1 VNDFER
7 TFGATLD
14 ALYPLP
20 LQKPD
25 WASVLRRS
33 RDSGWRPGAAGA
45 RRFSLRRTMAPIVV
59 LIGVGTIALLQPWRS
74 QPSFLES
81 ALAAL
86 GPGRYVHAEF
96 QTELAS
102 MRFVDLA
109 SGRTK
114 PVVRHILWVYDS
126 KRKQLRARIVDGGV
140 VRAVEVVP
148 PDLGIT
154 EFADGFRSAL
164 RTGRAQ
170 VVAHETVRGTP
181 TEVLRFSAMVEVGE
195 PPLVE
200 DVFVS
205 RRTHLPV
212 EVRYHQAGATSNPV
226 SFRVDYIEGISRR
239 PRLPAVSPVSPTST
253 EVVRSSSIAL
263 TQVSRALGAQAV
275 WLGRKFDMLRLTSVK
290 QQVFA
295 RNSRGIQLRY
305 AGPTATMT
313 VEEARRPAAAYGFST
328 ATEGSFGPIPQG
340 RSALLVCDCGVA
352 RSYPAPPNTW
362 QAQLRTDGLFIT
374 IRSSNRESAIAAAMG
389 LRTMSTG

>member
-33 RDSGWRPGAAGA
+33 RDSDWRPSSAGT
-45 RRFSLRRTMAPIVV
+45 RRFSLRRTMAPVVV

-74 QPSFLES
+74 QPSFLDS

-102 MRFVDLA
+102 MRFLDLA

-114 PVVRHILWVYDS
+114 PVARRILWVYDS
-126 KRKQLRARIVDGGV
+126 KRRQLRARIVDGGV

-148 PDLGIT
+148 PDRGIT

-164 RTGRAQ
+164 RTGRTQ
-170 VVAHETVRGTP
+170 VVAHKTVRGTP
-181 TEVLRFSAMVEVGE
+181 TEVLRFRATVEVGE
-195 PPLVE
+195 PQLVE

-212 EVRYHQAGATSNPV
+212 EVRYHQTGTTSNPV
-226 SFRVDYIEGISRR
+226 SFRVNYIEGTN
-239 PRLPAVSPVSPTST
+239 RLPTLPPVSPASPTST

-263 TQVSRALGAQAV
+263 THVSRALGAQAV
-275 WLGRKFDMLRLTSVK
+275 WLGRKFDMLRLASVK
-290 QQVFA
+290 QQIFA
-295 RNSRGIQLRY
+295 RNARGIQLRY

-328 ATEGSFGPIPQG
+328 ATEGPFGPIPQA

-352 RSYPAPPNTW
+352 QSYPAPPNTW
-362 QAQLRTDGLFIT
+362 QTQLRTDGLFIT

-389 LRTMSTG
+389 LRTISAG